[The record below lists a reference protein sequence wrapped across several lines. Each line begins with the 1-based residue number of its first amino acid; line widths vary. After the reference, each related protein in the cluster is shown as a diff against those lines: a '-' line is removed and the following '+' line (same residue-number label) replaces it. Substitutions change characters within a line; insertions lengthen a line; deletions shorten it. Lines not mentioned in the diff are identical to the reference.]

1 MLGSLFHAILYQP
14 IFNVL
19 IALYNLIPDFGVAL
33 IVLTILLRLALF
45 PLSQKS
51 IKSQKELSEIQPEI
65 KKLQRQYKDDKQ
77 KQAQALM
84 ELYKEKKVNPMS
96 GCLPLLVQLP
106 ILIALYQVCLNV
118 FKPDAFSA
126 LYSFVSN
133 PGQVNPM
140 FFGFIDLS
148 LRNIPLA
155 VLAGLAQFWQTKMI
169 LPKTDNNKSKTTKTG
184 GMAEQMSGMMNK
196 QMLYFMPVL
205 TVIIGFSLP
214 GGLPLYWLVT
224 TLLTVGQQYLPWG
237 KKDKKKISNGVKN
250 N

>member
-1 MLGSLFHAILYQP
+1 
-14 IFNVL
+14 
-19 IALYNLIPDFGVAL
+19 
-33 IVLTILLRLALF
+33 
-45 PLSQKS
+45 
-51 IKSQKELSEIQPEI
+51 
-65 KKLQRQYKDDKQ
+65 
-77 KQAQALM
+77 
-84 ELYKEKKVNPMS
+84 
-96 GCLPLLVQLP
+96 
-106 ILIALYQVCLNV
+106 
-118 FKPDAFSA
+118 
-126 LYSFVSN
+126 
-133 PGQVNPM
+133 
-140 FFGFIDLS
+140 
-148 LRNIPLA
+148 
-155 VLAGLAQFWQTKMI
+155 MI

>member
-1 MLGSLFHAILYQP
+1 MLGSLFHTILYQP

-19 IALYNLIPDFGVAL
+19 IALYNLIPDFGAAL

-65 KKLQRQYKDDKQ
+65 KKLQQQYKDDKQ

-84 ELYKEKKVNPMS
+84 DLYKEKKVNPMS
-96 GCLPLLVQLP
+96 GCLPLLIQLP

-126 LYSFVSN
+126 LYSFVHN
-133 PGQVNPM
+133 PGHVNPM
-140 FFGFIDLS
+140 FLGLIDLAK
-148 LRNIPLA
+148 RNIPLA

-169 LPKTDNNKSKTTKTG
+169 LPKVEKNKPKNKTG
-184 GMAEQMSGMMNK
+184 GMAEQMSGMMNQ

-237 KKDKKKISNGVKN
+237 KKDKKKISN
-250 N
+250 

>member
-65 KKLQRQYKDDKQ
+65 KKLQQQYKDDKQ

-96 GCLPLLVQLP
+96 GCLPLLIQLP

-126 LYSFVSN
+126 L
-133 PGQVNPM
+133 
-140 FFGFIDLS
+140 
-148 LRNIPLA
+148 
-155 VLAGLAQFWQTKMI
+155 
-169 LPKTDNNKSKTTKTG
+169 
-184 GMAEQMSGMMNK
+184 
-196 QMLYFMPVL
+196 
-205 TVIIGFSLP
+205 
-214 GGLPLYWLVT
+214 
-224 TLLTVGQQYLPWG
+224 
-237 KKDKKKISNGVKN
+237 
-250 N
+250 

>member
-19 IALYNLIPDFGVAL
+19 IALYNLIPDFGAAL
-33 IVLTILLRLALF
+33 VVLTILLRLALF

-65 KKLQRQYKDDKQ
+65 KKLQQQYKDDKQ

-84 ELYKEKKVNPMS
+84 DLYKEKKVNPMS
-96 GCLPLLVQLP
+96 GCLPLLIQLP

-126 LYSFVSN
+126 LYSFVHN

-140 FFGFIDLS
+140 FLGFIDLAK
-148 LRNIPLA
+148 RNIPLA

-169 LPKTDNNKSKTTKTG
+169 LPKSDKNKAKAKAG
-184 GMAEQMSGMMNK
+184 GMGGQMSSMMNQ

-237 KKDKKKISNGVKN
+237 KKDKKKISN
-250 N
+250 